1 MRINATTKEEFAE
14 QFRNYLNQDKSR
26 SLCNIVYKWKVEND
40 IPRMKGESNILYIG
54 QTKRSLYDRYSDK
67 GSFNIE
73 LTYFEQFY
81 KYAIQEYGSLFI
93 EILAVD
99 DVKLEEYR
107 ELDHYRSMH
116 CEYPPLNRA
125 IPKKPK
131 NKDSIHK

>member
-1 MRINATTKEEFAE
+1 MKITATTKEEFSV

-26 SLCNIVYKWKVEND
+26 NLCNIVYKWKVENN

-67 GSFNIE
+67 RSFNIE

-99 DVKLEEYR
+99 DVKLEEHR

-116 CEYPPLNRA
+116 FEYPPLNRA
-125 IPKKPK
+125 IPRMQK
-131 NKDSIHK
+131 NNN